1 MPLVNCEPLSVMMQ
15 LGTPKRQT
23 RPLMNLTADFAGM
36 VHTGSTSG
44 HLMNF
49 SMAT

>member
-1 MPLVNCEPLSVMMQ
+1 MPLVNCEPLSVMMR

-23 RPLMNLTADFAGM
+23 KLLMNFTANFAGM
-36 VHTGSTSG
+36 VRTGSTSD
-44 HLMNF
+44 HLVNL